1 MFGLFYRA
9 NCDVAGD
16 FGADVDLP
24 ITVRWRYR
32 PRFVV
37 YCNVSIHRGNLMKP
51 MAYRTPSKKQL
62 AQAISLAS
70 IPVAAAIPGVTAAA
84 DKTMIEEVVVTAT
97 RRAENVQDIPIN
109 ITAVSS
115 DQLKELR
122 LHNISDI
129 AHYVPGLTVVDRG
142 PRNNTPDI
150 LVRGLNTTGL
160 GPGFTSDTVASYLGE
175 IPLQIDLIP
184 VDMERVEVLI
194 GPQGTLY
201 GQGTM
206 GGAIR
211 YIPVEA
217 NLNEFEIDTRADLNS
232 NSEADDLGLEYG
244 LTVNIP
250 LMEHTLALRVNMD
263 RRDDPGFIDYD
274 FVIKQPGISNPEP
287 DFSDPA
293 DVAANLR
300 QVDDANGEKTTSY
313 RANLRWLPTDDID
326 INIWYYDQETE
337 AEGRQITNRL
347 SFNTGKY
354 QAGLR
359 FEEPNDFSNNL
370 VSLDVSWDLGFAE
383 ATFVYGESEYEEQGQ
398 RDQTDLLLDFE
409 YGYEFFPSFSAFTR
423 EIVDQESETIEIRFT
438 SQYESKFSWTIGYFE
453 NELDSY
459 ATSEEFT
466 PGFDQFAVDNFG
478 GVQLR
483 PDNLE
488 YIQITDQYEK
498 ETAFYGEL
506 TYQATD
512 YLSFTVGY
520 RNYEF
525 EVDSR
530 GGFGLPLFDTVFLGD
545 TQDAINIDFGENA
558 GKDDGDLIKFNT
570 AWDINDDTMVY
581 FTYSEGYRNG
591 GVNSVPACTPDQVAS
606 DQQQLCAL
614 ASEVLIAPDEIEN
627 YEIGYKGFLKDR
639 TISIS
644 AALYTIDWQ
653 DLQVSTVTDNGSL
666 PITGNGSEAESQ
678 GVEFQGRW
686 LINENWDAALT
697 YAYTNAELT
706 DTAPGLVGPFDALDG
721 TRLPGSPEQQAT
733 FNITYNTT
741 VWDSVDLAINYG
753 VVYSGGIYNI
763 PGGDKDPLVDPDT
776 GAPGDRGGEEIPSY
790 DVHHL
795 SATFSRDAWLVQ
807 AYVDNLADEYY
818 VLGTR
823 TSRRFLQDEQ
833 TGPGNTYNGFTLRS
847 YGQYIGAPRNM
858 GVRVSYQF

>member
-1 MFGLFYRA
+1 M
-9 NCDVAGD
+9 
-16 FGADVDLP
+16 
-24 ITVRWRYR
+24 
-32 PRFVV
+32 
-37 YCNVSIHRGNLMKP
+37 SQ
-51 MAYRTPSKKQL
+51 MAYRSPSKKQL
-62 AQAISLAS
+62 VQAISLAS
-70 IPVAAAIPGVTAAA
+70 IPVAAAIPGVAAAA
-84 DKTMIEEVVVTAT
+84 DKTMIEEVVVTAS

-142 PRNNTPDI
+142 PRNSTPDI

-217 NLNEFEIDTRADLNS
+217 NPNEFEIDTRADLNS
-232 NSEADDLGLEYG
+232 NSEADDLGIEYG

-250 LMEHTLALRVNMD
+250 LMEDTLALRVNMD
-263 RRDDPGFIDYD
+263 RRDDPGFIDYG
-274 FVIKQPGISNPEP
+274 FVVKQPGVSNPEP

-383 ATFVYGESEYEEQGQ
+383 ATFVYGESEYEEIGQ

-423 EIVDQESETIEIRFT
+423 EIVDQESETIEMRLI

-591 GVNSVPACTPDQVAS
+591 GVNSVPECTPDQIAS

-614 ASEVLIAPDEIEN
+614 SSEVLIAPDEIEN

-678 GVEFQGRW
+678 GFEFQGRW

-697 YAYTNAELT
+697 YAYTSAELT

-721 TRLPGSPEQQAT
+721 TRLPGSPEHQAT
-733 FNITYNTT
+733 FNVTYNTT
-741 VWDSVDLAINYG
+741 IWDSVDLAINYG
-753 VVYSGGIYNI
+753 VVYTGDIYNI

-795 SATFSRDAWLVQ
+795 SATFSKDAWLVQ
-807 AYVDNLADEYY
+807 AYVDNLTDEYY

-823 TSRRFLQDEQ
+823 TSRRLLQDEQ
-833 TGPGNTYNGFTLRS
+833 TGPGNSYNGFTLRS
-847 YGQYIGAPRNM
+847 YGQYVGAPRNM

>member
-1 MFGLFYRA
+1 M
-9 NCDVAGD
+9 
-16 FGADVDLP
+16 
-24 ITVRWRYR
+24 
-32 PRFVV
+32 
-37 YCNVSIHRGNLMKP
+37 SQ
-51 MAYRTPSKKQL
+51 MAYRSPSKKQL
-62 AQAISLAS
+62 VQAISLAS
-70 IPVAAAIPGVTAAA
+70 IPVAAAIPGVAAAA
-84 DKTMIEEVVVTAT
+84 DKTMIEEVVVTAS

-142 PRNNTPDI
+142 PRNSTPDI

-217 NLNEFEIDTRADLNS
+217 NPNEFEIDTRADLNS
-232 NSEADDLGLEYG
+232 NSEADDLGIEYG

-250 LMEHTLALRVNMD
+250 LMEDTLALRVNMD
-263 RRDDPGFIDYD
+263 RRDDPGFIDYG
-274 FVIKQPGISNPEP
+274 FVVKQPGVSNPEP

-359 FEEPNDFSNNL
+359 FEEPSDFSNNL

-383 ATFVYGESEYEEQGQ
+383 ATFVYGESEYEEIGQ

-423 EIVDQESETIEIRFT
+423 EIVDQESETIEIRLT

-591 GVNSVPACTPDQVAS
+591 GVNSVPECTPDQIAS

-614 ASEVLIAPDEIEN
+614 SSEVLIAPDEIEN

-678 GVEFQGRW
+678 GFEFQGRW

-697 YAYTNAELT
+697 YAYTSAELT

-721 TRLPGSPEQQAT
+721 TRLPGSPEHQAT
-733 FNITYNTT
+733 FNVTYNTT
-741 VWDSVDLAINYG
+741 IWDSVDLAINYG
-753 VVYSGGIYNI
+753 VVYTGDIYNI

-795 SATFSRDAWLVQ
+795 SATFSKDAWLVQ
-807 AYVDNLADEYY
+807 AYVDNLTDEYY

-823 TSRRFLQDEQ
+823 TSRRLLQDEQ
-833 TGPGNTYNGFTLRS
+833 TGPGNSYNGFTLRS
-847 YGQYIGAPRNM
+847 YGQYVGAPRNM

>member
-1 MFGLFYRA
+1 M
-9 NCDVAGD
+9 
-16 FGADVDLP
+16 
-24 ITVRWRYR
+24 
-32 PRFVV
+32 
-37 YCNVSIHRGNLMKP
+37 SQ
-51 MAYRTPSKKQL
+51 MAYRSPSKKQL
-62 AQAISLAS
+62 VQAISLAS
-70 IPVAAAIPGVTAAA
+70 IPVAAAIPGVAAAA
-84 DKTMIEEVVVTAT
+84 DKTMIEEVVVTAS

-142 PRNNTPDI
+142 PRNSTPDI

-217 NLNEFEIDTRADLNS
+217 NPNEFEIDTRADLNS
-232 NSEADDLGLEYG
+232 NSEADDLGIEYG

-250 LMEHTLALRVNMD
+250 LMEDTLALRVNMD
-263 RRDDPGFIDYD
+263 RRDDPGFIDYG
-274 FVIKQPGISNPEP
+274 FVVKQPGVSNPEP

-383 ATFVYGESEYEEQGQ
+383 ATFVYGESEYEEIGQ

-423 EIVDQESETIEIRFT
+423 EIVDQESETIEIRLT

-570 AWDINDDTMVY
+570 AWDINDDTMLY

-591 GVNSVPACTPDQVAS
+591 GVNSVPECTPDQIAS

-614 ASEVLIAPDEIEN
+614 SSEVLIAPDEIEN

-678 GVEFQGRW
+678 GFEFQGRW

-697 YAYTNAELT
+697 YAYTSAELT

-721 TRLPGSPEQQAT
+721 TRLPGSPEHQAT
-733 FNITYNTT
+733 FNVTYNTT
-741 VWDSVDLAINYG
+741 IWDSVDLAINYG
-753 VVYSGGIYNI
+753 VVYTGDIYNI

-795 SATFSRDAWLVQ
+795 SATFSKDAWLVQ
-807 AYVDNLADEYY
+807 AYVDNLTDEYY

-823 TSRRFLQDEQ
+823 TSRRLLQDEQ
-833 TGPGNTYNGFTLRS
+833 TGPGNSYNGFTLRS
-847 YGQYIGAPRNM
+847 YGQYVGAPRNM

>member
-1 MFGLFYRA
+1 M
-9 NCDVAGD
+9 
-16 FGADVDLP
+16 
-24 ITVRWRYR
+24 
-32 PRFVV
+32 
-37 YCNVSIHRGNLMKP
+37 SQ
-51 MAYRTPSKKQL
+51 MAYRSPSKKQL
-62 AQAISLAS
+62 VQAISLAS
-70 IPVAAAIPGVTAAA
+70 IPVAAAIPGVAAAA
-84 DKTMIEEVVVTAT
+84 DKTMIEEVVVTAS

-142 PRNNTPDI
+142 PRNSTPDI

-217 NLNEFEIDTRADLNS
+217 NPNEFEIDTRADLNS
-232 NSEADDLGLEYG
+232 NSEADDLGIEYG

-250 LMEHTLALRVNMD
+250 LMEDTLALRVNMD
-263 RRDDPGFIDYD
+263 RRDDPGFIDYG
-274 FVIKQPGISNPEP
+274 FVVKQPGVSNPEP

-383 ATFVYGESEYEEQGQ
+383 ATFVYGESEYEEIGQ

-423 EIVDQESETIEIRFT
+423 EIVDQESETIEIRLT

-591 GVNSVPACTPDQVAS
+591 GVNSVPECTPDQIAS

-614 ASEVLIAPDEIEN
+614 SSEVLIAPDEIEN

-678 GVEFQGRW
+678 GFEFQGRW

-697 YAYTNAELT
+697 YAYTSAELT

-721 TRLPGSPEQQAT
+721 TRLPGSPEHQAT
-733 FNITYNTT
+733 FNVTYNTT
-741 VWDSVDLAINYG
+741 IWDSVDLAINYG
-753 VVYSGGIYNI
+753 VVYTGDIYNI
-763 PGGDKDPLVDPDT
+763 PGGDEDPLVDPDT

-795 SATFSRDAWLVQ
+795 SATFSKDAWLVQ
-807 AYVDNLADEYY
+807 AYVDNLTDEYY

-823 TSRRFLQDEQ
+823 TSRRLLQDEQ
-833 TGPGNTYNGFTLRS
+833 TGPGNSYNGFTLRS
-847 YGQYIGAPRNM
+847 YGQYVGAPRNM

>member
-1 MFGLFYRA
+1 M
-9 NCDVAGD
+9 
-16 FGADVDLP
+16 
-24 ITVRWRYR
+24 
-32 PRFVV
+32 
-37 YCNVSIHRGNLMKP
+37 SQ

-70 IPVAAAIPGVTAAA
+70 IPVAAAIPGVAAAA
-84 DKTMIEEVVVTAT
+84 DKTMIEEVVVTAS

-122 LHNISDI
+122 LHNISYI

-217 NLNEFEIDTRADLNS
+217 NPNEFEIDTRADLNS

-250 LMEHTLALRVNMD
+250 LMEDTLALRVNMD

-274 FVIKQPGISNPEP
+274 FVVKQPGVSNPEP

-293 DVAANLR
+293 DVSANLR

-423 EIVDQESETIEIRFT
+423 EIVDQESETIEIRLT

-525 EVDSR
+525 EVDSL

-591 GVNSVPACTPDQVAS
+591 GVNSVPECTPDQIAS

-639 TISIS
+639 TIFIS

-678 GVEFQGRW
+678 GFEFQGRW

-721 TRLPGSPEQQAT
+721 TRLPGSPEHQAT

-741 VWDSVDLAINYG
+741 IWDSVDLAINYG
-753 VVYSGGIYNI
+753 VVYTGDIYNI

-795 SATFSRDAWLVQ
+795 SATFSKDAWLVQ
-807 AYVDNLADEYY
+807 AYVDNLTDEYY

-833 TGPGNTYNGFTLRS
+833 TGPGNSYNGFTLRS
-847 YGQYIGAPRNM
+847 YGQYVGAPRNM

>member
-1 MFGLFYRA
+1 M
-9 NCDVAGD
+9 
-16 FGADVDLP
+16 
-24 ITVRWRYR
+24 
-32 PRFVV
+32 
-37 YCNVSIHRGNLMKP
+37 SQ
-51 MAYRTPSKKQL
+51 MAYRTVNKKQL

-70 IPVAAAIPGVTAAA
+70 IPVAAVMPAVAAAA
-84 DKTMIEEVVVTAT
+84 DKAMIEEVVVTAA

-115 DQLKELR
+115 EQLSELR

-142 PRNNTPDI
+142 PRNSTPDI

-217 NLNEFEIDTRADLNS
+217 SPNEFEIDTRADLNS

-250 LMEHTLALRVNMD
+250 LMEDTLALRVNMD

-274 FVIKQPGISNPEP
+274 FIVRQPGVSNPEP
-287 DFSDPA
+287 DFSNPA

-313 RANLRWLPTDDID
+313 RANLRWLPTEDID

-337 AEGRQITNRL
+337 AEGRQIANRL
-347 SFNTGKY
+347 AFNTGKY

-359 FEEPNDFSNNL
+359 FEEPNDYTNNL

-398 RDQTDLLLDFE
+398 RDQTDLLLNFE
-409 YGYEFFPSFSAFTR
+409 YGYEFFPSFSSFTR
-423 EIVDQESETIEIRFT
+423 EIVEEETETIEVRLT
-438 SQYESKFSWTIGYFE
+438 SQYDSKFSWTIGYFE

-483 PDNLE
+483 PDDLE
-488 YIQITDQYEK
+488 YIQVTDQYEK

-512 YLSFTVGY
+512 DLSFTIGY

-545 TQDAINIDFGENA
+545 AQDAINIDFGENA
-558 GKDDGDLIKFNT
+558 GKDDGDLMKFNA
-570 AWDINDDTMVY
+570 AWDINDDTMLY

-591 GVNSVPACTPDQVAS
+591 GVNSVPECTPDQIAS

-614 ASEVLIAPDEIEN
+614 SSEVLIAPDEIEN
-627 YEIGYKGFLKDR
+627 YEIGYKGFLRDR

-678 GVEFQGRW
+678 GLEFQGRW
-686 LINENWDAALT
+686 LINEKWDAALT

-721 TRLPGSPEQQAT
+721 TRLPGSPEHQAT

-741 VWDSVDLAINYG
+741 IWNSVDLAINYG
-753 VVYSGGIYNI
+753 VVYTGGIYNI

-795 SATFSRDAWLVQ
+795 SATFSKDAWLVQ
-807 AYVDNLADEYY
+807 AYVDNLTDEYY

-823 TSRRFLQDEQ
+823 TSRRFLQNEQ
-833 TGPGNTYNGFTLRS
+833 TGPGNSVNGFTLRS
-847 YGQYIGAPRNM
+847 YGQYVGAPRNM
-858 GVRVSYQF
+858 GVRLSYQF

>member
-1 MFGLFYRA
+1 M
-9 NCDVAGD
+9 
-16 FGADVDLP
+16 
-24 ITVRWRYR
+24 
-32 PRFVV
+32 
-37 YCNVSIHRGNLMKP
+37 SQ
-51 MAYRTPSKKQL
+51 MAYRSPSKKQL
-62 AQAISLAS
+62 VQAISLAS
-70 IPVAAAIPGVTAAA
+70 IPVAAAIPGVAAAA
-84 DKTMIEEVVVTAT
+84 DKTMIEEVVVTAS

-142 PRNNTPDI
+142 PRNSTPDI

-217 NLNEFEIDTRADLNS
+217 NPNEFEIDTRADLNS
-232 NSEADDLGLEYG
+232 NSEADDLGIEYG

-250 LMEHTLALRVNMD
+250 LMEDTLALRVNMD
-263 RRDDPGFIDYD
+263 RRDDPGFIDYG
-274 FVIKQPGISNPEP
+274 FVVKQPGVSNPEP

-383 ATFVYGESEYEEQGQ
+383 ATFVYGESEYEEIGQ

-423 EIVDQESETIEIRFT
+423 EIVDQESETIEIRLT

-591 GVNSVPACTPDQVAS
+591 GVNSVPECTPDQIAS

-614 ASEVLIAPDEIEN
+614 SSEVLIAPDEIEN

-678 GVEFQGRW
+678 GFEFQGRW

-697 YAYTNAELT
+697 YAYTSAELT

-721 TRLPGSPEQQAT
+721 TRLPGSPEHQAT
-733 FNITYNTT
+733 FNVTYNTT
-741 VWDSVDLAINYG
+741 IWDSVDLAINYG
-753 VVYSGGIYNI
+753 VVYTGDIYNI

-795 SATFSRDAWLVQ
+795 SATFSKDAWLVQ
-807 AYVDNLADEYY
+807 AYVDNLTDEYY

-823 TSRRFLQDEQ
+823 TSRRLLQDEQ
-833 TGPGNTYNGFTLRS
+833 TGPGNSYNGFTLRS
-847 YGQYIGAPRNM
+847 YGQYVGAPRNM

>member
-1 MFGLFYRA
+1 M
-9 NCDVAGD
+9 
-16 FGADVDLP
+16 
-24 ITVRWRYR
+24 
-32 PRFVV
+32 
-37 YCNVSIHRGNLMKP
+37 SQ
-51 MAYRTPSKKQL
+51 MAYRSPSKKQL
-62 AQAISLAS
+62 VQAISLAS
-70 IPVAAAIPGVTAAA
+70 IPVAAAIPGVAAAA
-84 DKTMIEEVVVTAT
+84 DKTMIEEVVVTAS

-142 PRNNTPDI
+142 PRNSTPDI

-217 NLNEFEIDTRADLNS
+217 NPNEFEIDTRADLNS
-232 NSEADDLGLEYG
+232 NSEADDLGIEYG

-250 LMEHTLALRVNMD
+250 LMEDTLALRVNMD
-263 RRDDPGFIDYD
+263 RRDDPGFIDYG
-274 FVIKQPGISNPEP
+274 FVVKQPGVSNPEP

-383 ATFVYGESEYEEQGQ
+383 ATFVYGESEYEEIGQ

-423 EIVDQESETIEIRFT
+423 EIVDQESETIEMRLI

-591 GVNSVPACTPDQVAS
+591 GVNSVPECTPDQIAS

-614 ASEVLIAPDEIEN
+614 SSEVLIAPDEIEN

-678 GVEFQGRW
+678 GFEFQGRW

-697 YAYTNAELT
+697 YAYTSAELT

-721 TRLPGSPEQQAT
+721 TRLPGSPEHQAT

-741 VWDSVDLAINYG
+741 IWDSVDLAINYG
-753 VVYSGGIYNI
+753 VVYTGGIYNI

-795 SATFSRDAWLVQ
+795 SATFSKDAWLVQ
-807 AYVDNLADEYY
+807 AYVDNLTDEYY

-823 TSRRFLQDEQ
+823 TSRRLLQDEQ
-833 TGPGNTYNGFTLRS
+833 TGPGNSYNGFTLRS
-847 YGQYIGAPRNM
+847 YGQYVGAPRNM

>member
-1 MFGLFYRA
+1 M
-9 NCDVAGD
+9 
-16 FGADVDLP
+16 
-24 ITVRWRYR
+24 
-32 PRFVV
+32 
-37 YCNVSIHRGNLMKP
+37 SQ
-51 MAYRTPSKKQL
+51 MAYRSPSKKQL
-62 AQAISLAS
+62 VQAISLAS
-70 IPVAAAIPGVTAAA
+70 IPVAAAIPGVAAAA
-84 DKTMIEEVVVTAT
+84 DKTMIEEVVVTAS

-142 PRNNTPDI
+142 PRNSTPDI

-217 NLNEFEIDTRADLNS
+217 NPNEFEIDTRADLNS
-232 NSEADDLGLEYG
+232 NSEADDLGIEYG

-250 LMEHTLALRVNMD
+250 LMEDTLALRVNMD
-263 RRDDPGFIDYD
+263 RRDDPGFIDYG
-274 FVIKQPGISNPEP
+274 FVVKQPGVSNPEP

-383 ATFVYGESEYEEQGQ
+383 ATFVYGESEYEEIGQ

-423 EIVDQESETIEIRFT
+423 EIVDQESETIEIRLT

-459 ATSEEFT
+459 AASEEFT

-570 AWDINDDTMVY
+570 AWDINDDTMLY

-591 GVNSVPACTPDQVAS
+591 GVNSVPECTPDQIAS

-614 ASEVLIAPDEIEN
+614 SSEVLIAPDEIEN

-678 GVEFQGRW
+678 GFEFQGRW

-697 YAYTNAELT
+697 YAYTSAELT

-721 TRLPGSPEQQAT
+721 TRLPGSPEHQAT
-733 FNITYNTT
+733 FNVTYNTT
-741 VWDSVDLAINYG
+741 IWDSVDLAINYG
-753 VVYSGGIYNI
+753 VVYTGDIYNI

-795 SATFSRDAWLVQ
+795 SATFSKDAWLVQ
-807 AYVDNLADEYY
+807 AYVDNLTDEYY

-823 TSRRFLQDEQ
+823 TSRRLLQDEQ
-833 TGPGNTYNGFTLRS
+833 TGPGNSYNGFTLRS
-847 YGQYIGAPRNM
+847 YGQYVGAPRNM

>member
-1 MFGLFYRA
+1 M
-9 NCDVAGD
+9 
-16 FGADVDLP
+16 
-24 ITVRWRYR
+24 
-32 PRFVV
+32 
-37 YCNVSIHRGNLMKP
+37 SQ
-51 MAYRTPSKKQL
+51 MAYRSPSKKQL
-62 AQAISLAS
+62 VQAISLAS
-70 IPVAAAIPGVTAAA
+70 IPVAAAIPGVAAAA
-84 DKTMIEEVVVTAT
+84 DKTMIEEVVVTAS

-142 PRNNTPDI
+142 PRNSTPDI

-217 NLNEFEIDTRADLNS
+217 NPNEFEIDTRADLNS
-232 NSEADDLGLEYG
+232 NSEADDLGIEYG

-250 LMEHTLALRVNMD
+250 LMEDTLALRVNMD
-263 RRDDPGFIDYD
+263 RRDDPGFIDYG
-274 FVIKQPGISNPEP
+274 FVVKQPGVSNPEP

-383 ATFVYGESEYEEQGQ
+383 ATFVYGESEYEEIGQ

-423 EIVDQESETIEIRFT
+423 EIVDQESETIEMRLI

-591 GVNSVPACTPDQVAS
+591 GVNSVPECTPDQIAS

-614 ASEVLIAPDEIEN
+614 SSEVLIAPDEIEN

-678 GVEFQGRW
+678 GFEFQGRW

-697 YAYTNAELT
+697 YAYTSAELT

-721 TRLPGSPEQQAT
+721 TRLPGSPEHQAT
-733 FNITYNTT
+733 FNVTYNTT
-741 VWDSVDLAINYG
+741 IWDSVDLAINYG
-753 VVYSGGIYNI
+753 VVYTGDIYNI

-795 SATFSRDAWLVQ
+795 SATFSKDAWLVQ
-807 AYVDNLADEYY
+807 AYVDNLTDEYY

-823 TSRRFLQDEQ
+823 TSRRLLQDEQ
-833 TGPGNTYNGFTLRS
+833 TGPGKSYIGFTLRS
-847 YGQYIGAPRNM
+847 YGQYVGAPRNM

>member
-1 MFGLFYRA
+1 M
-9 NCDVAGD
+9 
-16 FGADVDLP
+16 
-24 ITVRWRYR
+24 TQ
-32 PRFVV
+32 
-37 YCNVSIHRGNLMKP
+37 
-51 MAYRTPSKKQL
+51 MAYRTLSKKQL
-62 AQAISLAS
+62 VQAISLAS
-70 IPVAAAIPGVTAAA
+70 IPVAAAIPGVAAAA
-84 DKTMIEEVVVTAT
+84 DKTMIEEVVVTAS
-97 RRAENVQDIPIN
+97 RRAESAQDIPIN
-109 ITAVSS
+109 ITAIGG
-115 DQLKELR
+115 DQIKDLR

-142 PRNNTPDI
+142 ARNSSPDI

-160 GPGFTSDTVASYLGE
+160 GPGFNSDTVASYLGE
-175 IPLQIDLIP
+175 IPLQVDLMP

-211 YIPVEA
+211 YIPTEA
-217 NLNEFEIDTRADLNS
+217 NPNEFEINTRADLSS
-232 NSEADDLGLEYG
+232 NKESDDLGIEYG

-250 LMEHTLALRVNMD
+250 LMEDTLALRVNMD

-274 FVIKQPGISNPEP
+274 FVVKQAGVSNPEP
-287 DFSDPA
+287 DFSNPD

-300 QVDDANGEKTTSY
+300 QVEDANGEKTTAY
-313 RANLRWLPTDDID
+313 RVNLRWLPTDDID
-326 INIWYYDQETE
+326 VNIWYYDQETE
-337 AEGRQITNRL
+337 AEGRQIANRL

-359 FEEPNDFSNNL
+359 YEEPNDFSNNL

-398 RDQTDLLLDFE
+398 RDQTDLLLNFE

-423 EIVDQESETIEIRFT
+423 EVVEEETETIEVRLT
-438 SQYESKFSWTIGYFE
+438 SQYESKFSWTVGYFE
-453 NELDSY
+453 NEAESY
-459 ATSEEFT
+459 STSEEFT

-483 PDNLE
+483 PDDLE
-488 YIQITDQYEK
+488 YIQIGDNYAK

-512 YLSFTVGY
+512 ALSFTVGY
-520 RNYEF
+520 RDYEF

-530 GGFGLPLFDTVFLGD
+530 SGFGLPLFETVFLGEA
-545 TQDAINIDFGENA
+545 QDAISIDFGENA
-558 GKDDGDLIKFNT
+558 GKDDGDLFKFNT

-591 GVNSVPACTPDQVAS
+591 GVNSVPECTPDQIAS

-627 YEIGYKGFLKDR
+627 YEIGYKGFLMGR
-639 TISIS
+639 TISIN
-644 AALYTIDWQ
+644 AALFSIDWQ
-653 DLQVSTVTDNGSL
+653 DLQVATVTDNGGL

-678 GVEFQGRW
+678 GFEFQGRW

-697 YAYTNAELT
+697 YAYTKAELT
-706 DTAPGLVGPFDALDG
+706 DIAPGLVGPFDALDG
-721 TRLPGSPEQQAT
+721 ARLPGSPEHQAT

-753 VVYSGGIYNI
+753 VVYTGDVYNI

-776 GAPGDRGGEEIPSY
+776 GAPGDRGGEAIPSY
-790 DVHHL
+790 DIHHL
-795 SATFSRDAWLVQ
+795 SATFSKDAWLVQ
-807 AYVDNLADEYY
+807 AYVDNLTDEYY
-818 VLGTR
+818 ILGTR
-823 TSRRFLQDEQ
+823 TSRRFLQNEQ
-833 TGPGNTYNGFTLRS
+833 MGPGNSINGFTLRS
-847 YGQYIGAPRNM
+847 YGQYVGAPRNM

>member
-1 MFGLFYRA
+1 M
-9 NCDVAGD
+9 
-16 FGADVDLP
+16 
-24 ITVRWRYR
+24 
-32 PRFVV
+32 
-37 YCNVSIHRGNLMKP
+37 SQ
-51 MAYRTPSKKQL
+51 MAYRSPSKKQL
-62 AQAISLAS
+62 VQAISLAS
-70 IPVAAAIPGVTAAA
+70 IPVAAAIPGVAAAA
-84 DKTMIEEVVVTAT
+84 DKTMIEEVVVTAS

-142 PRNNTPDI
+142 PRNSTPDI

-217 NLNEFEIDTRADLNS
+217 NPNEFEIDTRADLNS
-232 NSEADDLGLEYG
+232 NSEADDLGIEYG

-250 LMEHTLALRVNMD
+250 LMEDTLALRVNMD
-263 RRDDPGFIDYD
+263 RRDDPGFIDYG
-274 FVIKQPGISNPEP
+274 FVVKQPGVSNPEP

-383 ATFVYGESEYEEQGQ
+383 ATFVYGESEYEEIGQ

-423 EIVDQESETIEIRFT
+423 EIVDQESETIEMRLT

-591 GVNSVPACTPDQVAS
+591 GVNSVPECTPDQIAS

-614 ASEVLIAPDEIEN
+614 SSEVLIAPDEIEN

-678 GVEFQGRW
+678 GFEFQGRW

-697 YAYTNAELT
+697 YAYTSAELT

-721 TRLPGSPEQQAT
+721 TRLPGSPEHQAT
-733 FNITYNTT
+733 FNVTYNTT
-741 VWDSVDLAINYG
+741 IWDSVDLAINYG
-753 VVYSGGIYNI
+753 VVYTGDIYNI

-795 SATFSRDAWLVQ
+795 SATFSKDAWLVQ
-807 AYVDNLADEYY
+807 AYVDNLTDEYY

-823 TSRRFLQDEQ
+823 TSRRLLQDEQ
-833 TGPGNTYNGFTLRS
+833 TGPGNSYNGFTLRS
-847 YGQYIGAPRNM
+847 YGQYVGAPRNM

>member
-1 MFGLFYRA
+1 MSQIRCGSR
-9 NCDVAGD
+9 C
-16 FGADVDLP
+16 
-24 ITVRWRYR
+24 
-32 PRFVV
+32 
-37 YCNVSIHRGNLMKP
+37 
-51 MAYRTPSKKQL
+51 RTFSRKQL
-62 AQAISLAS
+62 AKAISLAS
-70 IPVAAAIPGVTAAA
+70 IPVAAAIPSVSLAA
-84 DKTMIEEVVVTAT
+84 DKTMIEEVVVTAS

-109 ITAVSS
+109 ITAVSG
-115 DQLKELR
+115 DQLNALR

-142 PRNNTPDI
+142 PRNNSPDM

-160 GPGFTSDTVASYLGE
+160 GPGFTSDTVANYLGE
-175 IPLQIDLIP
+175 IPLQVDLIP

-211 YIPVEA
+211 YIPTEA
-217 NLNEFEIDTRADLNS
+217 NLNAFEIELRADLNS
-232 NSEADDLGLEYG
+232 NREADDLGLEYG

-250 LMEHTLALRVNMD
+250 LMEDTVALRVNMD

-274 FVIKQPGISNPEP
+274 FVVRQPGVSNPEP
-287 DFSDPA
+287 DFSNPA

-313 RANLRWLPTDDID
+313 RANLRWLPTDDLD
-326 INIWYYDQETE
+326 INIWYYGQETE
-337 AEGRQITNRL
+337 AEGRQIANRL
-347 SFNTGKY
+347 SFNTGRY

-359 FEEPNDFSNNL
+359 YEEPNDFSNHL

-398 RDQTDLLLDFE
+398 RDQTDLILDFE

-423 EIVDQESETIEIRFT
+423 EIVDEESETLEVRVI

-453 NELDSY
+453 NDLDSD

-488 YIQITDQYEK
+488 YIELTDQYEK

-520 RNYEF
+520 RDYEF

-530 GGFGLPLFDTVFLGD
+530 GGFGLPLFDTVFLGEP
-545 TQDAINIDFGENA
+545 QDAINVNFGTNA

-570 AWDINDDTMVY
+570 SWDINDDTMVY

-591 GVNSVPACTPDQVAS
+591 GVNSVPECTPDQIAS

-614 ASEVLIAPDEIEN
+614 ASEVLITPDEIEN
-627 YEIGYKGFLKDR
+627 YEIGYKGFLMNR
-639 TISIS
+639 TISVS

-653 DLQVSTVTDNGSL
+653 DLQVSTVTINGGL
-666 PITGNGSEAESQ
+666 PIIGNGSEAESR
-678 GVEFQGRW
+678 GFEFQGRW
-686 LINENWDAALT
+686 LINEGWDALLT
-697 YAYTNAELT
+697 YAYNNAELT
-706 DTAPGLVGPFDALDG
+706 ATAPGLVGPFDALDG
-721 TRLPGSPEQQAT
+721 ARLPGSPEHQAT
-733 FNITYNTT
+733 FNITYNRTI
-741 VWDSVDLAINYG
+741 WNSVDLMINYG
-753 VVYSGGIYNI
+753 VVYTGGVYNI
-763 PGGDKDPLVDPDT
+763 PGGDRDPLVDPDT
-776 GAPGDRGGEEIPSY
+776 GERGDRGGEEIPSY
-790 DVHHL
+790 AVHHL
-795 SATFSRDAWLVQ
+795 SATFSGDAWLVQ
-807 AYVDNLADEYY
+807 AYVDNLTDEYY

-823 TSRRFLQDEQ
+823 ASRRFLQDEQ
-833 TGPGNTYNGFTLRS
+833 TGPGKSFNGFTLRS
-847 YGQYIGAPRNM
+847 YGQYVGAPRNI

>member
-1 MFGLFYRA
+1 M
-9 NCDVAGD
+9 
-16 FGADVDLP
+16 
-24 ITVRWRYR
+24 
-32 PRFVV
+32 
-37 YCNVSIHRGNLMKP
+37 SQ
-51 MAYRTPSKKQL
+51 MAYRSPSKKQL
-62 AQAISLAS
+62 VQAISLAS
-70 IPVAAAIPGVTAAA
+70 IPVAAAIPGVAAAA
-84 DKTMIEEVVVTAT
+84 DKTMIEEVVVTAS

-142 PRNNTPDI
+142 PRNSTPDI

-217 NLNEFEIDTRADLNS
+217 NPNEFEIDTRADLNS
-232 NSEADDLGLEYG
+232 NSEADDLGIEYG

-250 LMEHTLALRVNMD
+250 LMEDTLALRVNMD
-263 RRDDPGFIDYD
+263 RRDDPGFIDYG
-274 FVIKQPGISNPEP
+274 FVVKQPGVSNPEP

-383 ATFVYGESEYEEQGQ
+383 ATFVYGESEYEEIGQ

-423 EIVDQESETIEIRFT
+423 EIVDQESETIEIRLT

-530 GGFGLPLFDTVFLGD
+530 SGFGLPLFDTVFLGD

-591 GVNSVPACTPDQVAS
+591 GVNSVPECTPDQIAS

-614 ASEVLIAPDEIEN
+614 SSEVLIAPDEIEN

-678 GVEFQGRW
+678 GFEFQGRW

-697 YAYTNAELT
+697 YAYTSAELT

-721 TRLPGSPEQQAT
+721 TRLPGSPEHQAT

-741 VWDSVDLAINYG
+741 IWDSVDLAINYG
-753 VVYSGGIYNI
+753 VVYTGDIYNI
-763 PGGDKDPLVDPDT
+763 PGGDEDPLVDPDT

-795 SATFSRDAWLVQ
+795 SATFSKDAWLVQ
-807 AYVDNLADEYY
+807 AYVDNLTDEYY

-833 TGPGNTYNGFTLRS
+833 TGPGNSYNGFTLRS
-847 YGQYIGAPRNM
+847 YGQYVGAPRNM

>member
-1 MFGLFYRA
+1 M
-9 NCDVAGD
+9 
-16 FGADVDLP
+16 
-24 ITVRWRYR
+24 
-32 PRFVV
+32 
-37 YCNVSIHRGNLMKP
+37 SQ
-51 MAYRTPSKKQL
+51 MAYRSPSKKQL
-62 AQAISLAS
+62 VQAISLAS
-70 IPVAAAIPGVTAAA
+70 IPVAAAIPGVAAAA
-84 DKTMIEEVVVTAT
+84 DKTMIEEVVVTAS

-142 PRNNTPDI
+142 PRNSTPDI

-217 NLNEFEIDTRADLNS
+217 NPNEFEIDTRADLNS
-232 NSEADDLGLEYG
+232 NSEADDLGIEYG

-250 LMEHTLALRVNMD
+250 LMEDTLALRVNMD
-263 RRDDPGFIDYD
+263 RRDDPGFIDYG
-274 FVIKQPGISNPEP
+274 FVVKQPGVSNPEP

-383 ATFVYGESEYEEQGQ
+383 ATFVYGESEYEEIGQ

-423 EIVDQESETIEIRFT
+423 EIVDQESETIEIRLT

-591 GVNSVPACTPDQVAS
+591 GVNSVPECTPDQIAS

-614 ASEVLIAPDEIEN
+614 SSEVLIAPDEIEN

-644 AALYTIDWQ
+644 AGLYTIDWQ

-678 GVEFQGRW
+678 GFEFQGRW

-697 YAYTNAELT
+697 YAYTSAELT

-721 TRLPGSPEQQAT
+721 TRLPGSPEHQAT
-733 FNITYNTT
+733 FNVTYNTT
-741 VWDSVDLAINYG
+741 IWDSVDLVINYG
-753 VVYSGGIYNI
+753 VVYTGDIYNI

-795 SATFSRDAWLVQ
+795 SATFSKDAWLVQ
-807 AYVDNLADEYY
+807 AYVDNLTDEYY

-823 TSRRFLQDEQ
+823 TSRRLLQDEQ
-833 TGPGNTYNGFTLRS
+833 TGPGNSYNGFTLRS
-847 YGQYIGAPRNM
+847 YGQYVGAPRNM

>member
-1 MFGLFYRA
+1 M
-9 NCDVAGD
+9 
-16 FGADVDLP
+16 
-24 ITVRWRYR
+24 
-32 PRFVV
+32 
-37 YCNVSIHRGNLMKP
+37 SQ

-70 IPVAAAIPGVTAAA
+70 IPVAAAIPGVAAAA
-84 DKTMIEEVVVTAT
+84 DKTMIEEVVVTAS

-217 NLNEFEIDTRADLNS
+217 NPNEFEIDTRADLNS

-250 LMEHTLALRVNMD
+250 LMEDTLALRVNMD

-274 FVIKQPGISNPEP
+274 FVVKQPGVSNPEP

-423 EIVDQESETIEIRFT
+423 EIVDQESETIEIRLT

-478 GVQLR
+478 VVQLR

-525 EVDSR
+525 EVDSL

-591 GVNSVPACTPDQVAS
+591 GVNSVPECTPDQIAS

-678 GVEFQGRW
+678 GFEFQGRW

-721 TRLPGSPEQQAT
+721 TRLPGSPEHQAT

-741 VWDSVDLAINYG
+741 IWDSVDLAINYG
-753 VVYSGGIYNI
+753 VVYTGGIYNI

-795 SATFSRDAWLVQ
+795 SATFSKDAWLVQ
-807 AYVDNLADEYY
+807 AYVDNLTDEYY

-833 TGPGNTYNGFTLRS
+833 TGPGNSYNGFTLRS
-847 YGQYIGAPRNM
+847 YGQYVGAPRNM